1 MVAARRAQVTA
12 CVVELPWMSCP
23 ATLTARRARRAH
35 RACAE
40 AWTRH
45 AVGLLRLLV
54 AGLVVWAGL
63 LSGFGRAWDGESLQR
78 AAERHGPR
86 AVEGARALQ
95 QLAAT
100 LQGRGE
106 GERLVAVN
114 DFFNRRIAFA
124 DDRDTWGAV
133 DHWASP
139 LELLALGRGDC
150 EDYAIAK
157 YFTLAAMGVPVSRLR
172 LVYVRAQVGGA
183 VQPHMVLAY
192 YASPEADPLVLDN
205 LVGDVR
211 RASQRLDLVP
221 VFSFNGEGLWNGT
234 GPQPAGDPVARLSR
248 WRDVIVKAR
257 TEGFR

>member
-1 MVAARRAQVTA
+1 
-12 CVVELPWMSCP
+12 MSCP
-23 ATLTARRARRAH
+23 AILTVRRARRAH
-35 RACAE
+35 PAFAAAWAGRA
-40 AWTRH
+40 
-45 AVGLLRLLV
+45 
-54 AGLVVWAGL
+54 AGLVRLVVGVVVVGL
-63 LSGFGRAWDGESLQR
+63 VLVTGFGRAWDGESLQR

-106 GERLVAVN
+106 GERLVPVN

-124 DDRDTWGAV
+124 DDRDAWGAV

-139 LELLALGRGDC
+139 LESLALGRGDC

-172 LVYVRAQVGGA
+172 LVYVRARVGGA

-205 LVGDVR
+205 LVGEVR
-211 RASQRLDLVP
+211 PASQRPDLVP

>member
-1 MVAARRAQVTA
+1 
-12 CVVELPWMSCP
+12 MSCP
-23 ATLTARRARRAH
+23 AILTVRRARRAH
-35 RACAE
+35 PACAE
-40 AWTRH
+40 AWTRR
-45 AVGLLRLLV
+45 AVGLLRLVV
-54 AGLVVWAGL
+54 AGLVAWAGL
-63 LSGFGRAWDGESLQR
+63 LSGLGKAWDGESLHR

-86 AVEGARALQ
+86 AVDGARALQ

-100 LQGRGE
+100 LHGRGE
-106 GERLVAVN
+106 GERLVSVN

-124 DDRDTWGAV
+124 DDRDAWGVV

-139 LELLALGRGDC
+139 LESLALGRGDC

-172 LVYVRAQVGGA
+172 LVYVRAQVGGPSGA

-205 LVGDVR
+205 LVGEVR
-211 RASQRLDLVP
+211 SASQRPDLVP

-234 GPQPAGDPVARLSR
+234 GPTPAGDPVARLSR